1 MLIIE
6 IVYEWGKKY
15 KRIVMPKMQVIED
28 FEIASNLRFKK
39 GEIKSF
45 SNGII
50 LKFGDKLKKPTTFKK
65 TKKEK

>member
-1 MLIIE
+1 
-6 IVYEWGKKY
+6 
-15 KRIVMPKMQVIED
+15 MPKMQVIED

-65 TKKEK
+65 PKKEK